1 MLKNIRRFDDFLLQL
16 IFRPFTF
23 LTHELK
29 KFPEELIAIR
39 MKIDAWKM
47 IFDVLLNMAPNF
59 GDHSLVFW
67 GVSCQASTAHRF
79 AQQEFFTNSLKNES
93 SIGSFCSIET
103 FFLFKSAGFKR
114 IYEIY

>member
-59 GDHSLVFW
+59 W
-67 GVSCQASTAHRF
+67 
-79 AQQEFFTNSLKNES
+79 
-93 SIGSFCSIET
+93 GSFAR
-103 FFLFKSAGFKR
+103 FLGCQLPGVDCPSLCTAGVFHEFAEKR
-114 IYEIY
+114 VFDRQFLQH